1 MTTPAGSRDR
11 LVNAAPPVP
20 NGAAV
25 AAFVAAGVGAF
36 AVGFFVVLAE
46 AGIFSAPGLYAPA
59 GGVTG
64 RTAFATIA
72 WLIAWGVLHARW
84 KMRRIEPSRA
94 YATTIVLVALGILG
108 TFPPVWSIFE

>member
-1 MTTPAGSRDR
+1 MTSGVSA
-11 LVNAAPPVP
+11 VP

-25 AAFVAAGVGAF
+25 AASLAAGIGAF
-36 AVGFFVVLAE
+36 AVGFFVLLAE

-64 RTAFATIA
+64 RTTFAA
-72 WLIAWGVLHARW
+72 AVWLIAWGVLHARW
-84 KMRRIEPSRA
+84 KNRQIGPGGA
-94 YATTIVLVALGILG
+94 NTLTLVLIALGILA